1 MNVDFNKSKDG
12 LVPAIIQDFKTH
24 KVLML
29 GYMSKK
35 SLSITLSKKIIH
47 FYSRSKKRIW
57 KKGEESGN
65 VLNLISAS
73 LDCDNDTLLIKVIPT
88 GPVCHKGS
96 DTCWGEQNIND
107 NFLDSLENVIS
118 DRKNSKDP
126 DSYIADLFRKGLNKI
141 AQKVGEEAVELV
153 IESKDNNENLFL
165 NESADLLFHYLI
177 LLQEKEFKIK
187 NLLGDLKRRNNKTLE
202 TLKIKTH
209 LPN

>member
-35 SLSITLSKKIIH
+35 SLSITLNKKIIH

-57 KKGEESGN
+57 KKGKESGN
-65 VLNLISAS
+65 VINLISAS

-96 DTCWGEQNIND
+96 DICWDDQNVKA
-107 NFLDSLENVIS
+107 NFLDSLEDI
-118 DRKNSKDP
+118 
-126 DSYIADLFRKGLNKI
+126 IAD
-141 AQKVGEEAVELV
+141 
-153 IESKDNNENLFL
+153 
-165 NESADLLFHYLI
+165 
-177 LLQEKEFKIK
+177 
-187 NLLGDLKRRNNKTLE
+187 
-202 TLKIKTH
+202 
-209 LPN
+209 